1 MTEPTT
7 LTVTAPAVIRNRATP
22 PSAEP
27 SATSRVAAHGCETI
41 RDNLSLP
48 MPFLACRTFLDDT
61 TITSRITSLDLDD
74 LSPGDVVIRGE
85 WSGINYKDGLA
96 VTGRGRILKRFPMNP
111 GIDVAGVVESTAD
124 ARHPAGTRV
133 LVNGMGLGET
143 QDGGFSEVVRVP
155 GGWIVPLPA
164 GLTSREAMALGT
176 AGFTAALCLHRMEE
190 NGQAPSLGP
199 IVVTGASGGVGSI
212 AVSILAARGYEVVA
226 VSGRVEHHAY
236 LSDLGASTVVTPE
249 ALALGT
255 RPLER
260 VRFGGAIDNVGG
272 EVLAGLTRH
281 VELWGNIACVGMA
294 AAPALDTTVFPLILR
309 GVSLL
314 GISSAN
320 CPMPLRAA
328 IWQRLGA
335 DLKPR
340 HLDRIASEE
349 VGLADVIPAC
359 ARVLDRQ
366 HVGRVL
372 VRL

>member
-1 MTEPTT
+1 
-7 LTVTAPAVIRNRATP
+7 
-22 PSAEP
+22 
-27 SATSRVAAHGCETI
+27 
-41 RDNLSLP
+41 
-48 MPFLACRTFLDDT
+48 MPFLACRTFLDDK
-61 TITSRITSLDLDD
+61 TITSRISSLDLGD
-74 LSPGDVVIRGE
+74 LSPGDVVIRAE

-96 VTGRGRILKRFPMNP
+96 VTGRGRILKRFPLNP
-111 GIDVAGVVESTAD
+111 GIDVAGIVDSSTD
-124 ARHPAGTRV
+124 ARYPAGTRV

-155 GGWIVPLPA
+155 GDWIVPMPA

-176 AGFTAALCLHRMEE
+176 AGFTAALCLHRMEQ
-190 NGQAPSLGP
+190 NGQAPSTGP
-199 IVVTGASGGVGSI
+199 VVVTGASGGVGST
-212 AVSILAARGYEVVA
+212 AVSMLAARGYDVIA

-236 LSDLGASTVVTPE
+236 LSDLGAASVLTPD

-255 RPLER
+255 RPLES

-294 AAPALDTTVFPLILR
+294 AAPTLETTVFPLILR

-320 CPMPLRAA
+320 CPMPLRSA
-328 IWQRLGA
+328 IWRRLGD

-340 HLDRIASEE
+340 HLDRIASQE
-349 VGLADVIPAC
+349 VTLDEVIPAC

>member
-1 MTEPTT
+1 
-7 LTVTAPAVIRNRATP
+7 
-22 PSAEP
+22 
-27 SATSRVAAHGCETI
+27 
-41 RDNLSLP
+41 
-48 MPFLACRTFLDDT
+48 MPFLACRTFLDGAS
-61 TITSRITSLDLDD
+61 ITSRLTELDVDA

-96 VTGRGRILKRFPMNP
+96 VTGRGRILKSFPLNP
-111 GIDVAGVVESTAD
+111 GIDIAGVVETSRDT
-124 ARHPAGTRV
+124 RYPAGTRV

-155 GGWIVPLPA
+155 GEWVVPLPE
-164 GLTSREAMALGT
+164 GLTTREAMSIGT
-176 AGFTAALCLHRMEE
+176 AGFTAALCLHRMEV
-190 NGQAPSLGP
+190 NGQDPAKGP

-226 VSGRVEHHAY
+226 VSGRTEHHAY
-236 LSDLGASTVVTPE
+236 LRDLGASSVVTPD
-249 ALALGT
+249 ALALGA
-255 RPLER
+255 RPLES

-272 EVLAGLTRH
+272 DVLAGLTRH
-281 VELWGNIACVGMA
+281 VQLWGNIACVGMA
-294 AAPALDTTVFPLILR
+294 AAPGLETTVFPLILR

-320 CPMPLRAA
+320 CPMPLRTQ
-328 IWQRLGA
+328 IWNRLGA

-340 HLDRIASEE
+340 HLAKIASEA
-349 VGLADVIPAC
+349 VGLRDVIPAC
-359 ARVLDRQ
+359 TRVLDRQ